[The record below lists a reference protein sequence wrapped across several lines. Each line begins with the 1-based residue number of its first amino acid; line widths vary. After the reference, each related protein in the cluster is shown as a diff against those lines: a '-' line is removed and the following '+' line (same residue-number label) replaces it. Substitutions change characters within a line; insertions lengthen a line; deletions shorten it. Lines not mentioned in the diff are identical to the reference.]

1 MQTLWNIS
9 MSLLSGQT
17 NRQSS
22 RPPFLGGL
30 GALLLFLVLA
40 TPCAA
45 IVYVDKDRPGGNGTS
60 WAQAYKTL
68 DAAISNTYA
77 PAEFW
82 IAEGTYTPSAP
93 LVLGLNQNHSFYGG
107 FAGTETAR
115 SQRNITK
122 YPTIVDGQ
130 GVLKHV
136 FNVTSWVTS
145 VRFDGL
151 TIKRGAATAASGA
164 DASGGGIVVNKGTV
178 VIASCTFSDNKA
190 THIGGAVNLVNN
202 PSITVTGSTF
212 KNNKSLSGSGGGAG
226 LAMIW
231 DQTGAQPAATVEKCI
246 FQGNTGG
253 AVGGGLYSIYFPV
266 TVRES
271 TFIAN
276 SSANG
281 GAIML
286 DYKLPAAD
294 RIERCLFSGNTATE
308 RGGAIC
314 SFARSMVI
322 ENSVFAYN
330 TTTLSGGGVGL
341 HSGLGDAANYNANYS
356 GTFRN
361 CTFYGNNADT
371 YGGGIEN
378 IGGRPM
384 YIYNSIFWDNTAQ
397 AYFMDGA
404 TRPTN
409 DIANYETP
417 ATVHYTDMETLGWAN
432 PPAFVDQVGSFSDDP
447 LCSDPDGTD
456 DIPGS
461 ADDNLSIQDLS
472 PCTDR
477 ADGNYAPAT
486 DIVLR
491 SRVDNPA
498 VPNLG
503 AGTPN
508 YADIG
513 AYEGPYTPPVVIPPP
528 VVPDGVNMAPVLHLL
543 LSKTIFEEDF
553 EGAWPPQGWTIEDW
567 AGNGLNWVRSDMAG
581 TSNRCLYGSG
591 YSAAADSDM
600 LDGSGVGMFTV
611 LNSPPIN
618 LFAPQ
623 AYLGYASNFQVM
635 VSSGIIWLQI
645 STNNGSSWTT
655 LRYQTVDD
663 PAGGTWE
670 VEDLTAYVGKT
681 ILLRWIY
688 WDENDWAWWWH
699 IDNIVIKKEIPLPP
713 T

>member
-1 MQTLWNIS
+1 M
-9 MSLLSGQT
+9 
-17 NRQSS
+17 NRESKL
-22 RPPFLGGL
+22 PPFLGGSV
-30 GALLLFLVLA
+30 ALLLLLVLA
-40 TPCAA
+40 APCAA

-68 DAAISNTYA
+68 DAAVSNNTYSA
-77 PAEFW
+77 QEFW

-93 LVLGLNQNHSFYGG
+93 LVLGQNQNHSFYGG
-107 FAGTETAR
+107 FVGTETAR

-164 DASGGGIVVNKGTV
+164 DASGGGIVVDKGTV
-178 VIASCTFSDNKA
+178 VIANCTFTDNRA

-202 PSITVTGSTF
+202 PSITITGSTF

-231 DQTGAQPAATVEKCI
+231 DQTGAQPAAIVEKCT

-253 AVGGGLYSIYFPV
+253 SVGGGLYSIYFPV
-266 TVRES
+266 TVRQS

-286 DYKLPAAD
+286 DFKLAAAD
-294 RIERCLFSGNTATE
+294 RIERCLFIGNTATE

-314 SFARSMVI
+314 SFARSVEI

-330 TTTLSGGGVGL
+330 STTLSGGGVGL
-341 HSGLGDAANYNANYS
+341 HSGLGDATHYNSSYS
-356 GTFRN
+356 ASFRN

-371 YGGGIEN
+371 HGGGIQN
-378 IGGRPM
+378 IGGHPM

-397 AYFMDGA
+397 TYFIDGA
-404 TRPTN
+404 NRPTN
-409 DIANYETP
+409 DIANYEIPT
-417 ATVHYTDMETLGWAN
+417 TVHYTDMETLGWPN
-432 PPAFVDQVGSFSDDP
+432 PPAFVDQVGSFSEDP
-447 LCSDPDGTD
+447 LCVDPDGPD
-456 DIPGS
+456 NSPGT
-461 ADDNLSIQDLS
+461 ADDNLSIQNIS
-472 PCTDR
+472 PCTDQ
-477 ADGNYAPAT
+477 ADSNYAPAT

-491 SRVDNPA
+491 PRVNNP
-498 VPNLG
+498 
-503 AGTPN
+503 
-508 YADIG
+508 DIG
-513 AYEGPYTPPVVIPPP
+513 AYEGPYYPPSPPIPPP

-543 LSKTIFEEDF
+543 LSSTIFQEDF
-553 EGAWPPQGWTIEDW
+553 EGAWPPQGWTVVDW
-567 AGNGLNWVRSDMAG
+567 LSNGETWRRSDFYGA
-581 TSNRCLYGSG
+581 SNYCQFGSG
-591 YSAAADSDM
+591 YAAAANSYFYYTAGTGM
-600 LDGSGVGMFTV
+600 LTSLV
-611 LNSPPIN
+611 SPPIN

-623 AYLGYASNFQVM
+623 AYLGYASNFQDFAGHGQI
-635 VSSGIIWLQI
+635 SLQI
-645 STNNGSSWTT
+645 STDNGTSWTELRFQT
-655 LRYQTVDD
+655 LDD
-663 PAGGTWE
+663 PSGGTWE
-670 VEDLTAYVGKT
+670 VEDLAPYVGHT
-681 ILLRWIY
+681 ILLRWSYYDDGAFGWY
-688 WDENDWAWWWH
+688 WY
-699 IDNIVIKKEIPLPP
+699 IDNIVIKKEPPLQP